1 MRCLKT
7 LKHIYLLSL
16 IFVLS
21 VVSTAISAEPA
32 VSTDWLEKNLNNP
45 NIVIVDVRKVE
56 EYKAGHIPSA
66 VNIYYGSWAITKAG
80 IRNELPAIDDLFDI
94 IGSAGI
100 TADTHV
106 VVVGKV
112 DTPPDKFDMTR
123 VAWTLKY
130 AGVKNVSILDGGYN
144 KWMTDKKPLSTEAV
158 KPKEK
163 PYKAEVNKNLIV
175 DKDYVL
181 SKLGKAILVDVR
193 EPEFYQGKKKLDFV
207 AKLGRIKGAVNLPNS
222 LAFNKD
228 STFKSRE
235 ELEKAASAAVGT
247 DRSKE
252 IITYCDTGKTCTAWA
267 IILSDMLGYKDVKIY
282 DGSIEEWTKDPNAP
296 FEQ

>member
-144 KWMTDKKPLSTEAV
+144 KWMTDKKPVSTEAV

-282 DGSIEEWTKDPNAP
+282 DGSTEEWTKDPNAP

>member
-144 KWMTDKKPLSTEAV
+144 KWMTDKKPVSTEAV

>member
-282 DGSIEEWTKDPNAP
+282 DGSTEEWTKDPNAP